1 VSAKEDGVTTKSS
14 ALGKG
19 LGALLSSAVP
29 VQPVPV
35 SSAAPATGATA
46 FDHGTQSASANP
58 APSSSSSETANK
70 DRHPGISLAHVDD
83 IVENQFQPRRQFDEK
98 ALQELSDSIKTNGII
113 QPLVVRKV
121 ASGYELIAGERRL
134 RAAKKAGLNYVPV
147 VIRKSTDKEAL
158 ELALVENI
166 QRQDLNCVDEALA
179 YSQLMEDFSLTQ
191 EEAAKRV
198 GKERATVANSIRL
211 LKLPD
216 AVLEDLRSGA
226 LTSGHGKALLALE
239 GNENRLKVRLEI
251 HDRKLSVRETE
262 QLVQQINAQK
272 TKNASADALDAP
284 NDLSAEMNRIE
295 SISKDLTQQWFAK
308 VRIAG
313 NATRGKFVIQ
323 YGTRQEFER
332 ILASLQ
338 KGAKT

>member
-1 VSAKEDGVTTKSS
+1 MTAKSPV
-14 ALGKG
+14 LGKG
-19 LGALLSSAVP
+19 LGALLSSAAP
-29 VQPVPV
+29 AQPVA
-35 SSAAPATGATA
+35 STSGSGATA
-46 FDHGTQSASANP
+46 FDAVQPAPTTASAPNV
-58 APSSSSSETANK
+58 ETPNK

-83 IVENQFQPRRQFDEK
+83 IVENQFQPRRQFDER

-113 QPLVVRKV
+113 QPLIVRKV
-121 ASGYELIAGERRL
+121 SSGYELIAGERRL
-134 RAAKKAGLNYVPV
+134 RAAKKAGLNYVPI
-147 VIRKSTDKEAL
+147 VIRKSTDKESL

-226 LTSGHGKALLALE
+226 LTPGHGKALLALDD
-239 GNENRLKVRLEI
+239 NENRLKVRLEI

-262 QLVQQINAQK
+262 QLVQLINAQK
-272 TKNASADALDAP
+272 TKTQSAGDEVESADP
-284 NDLSAEMNRIE
+284 SAELSRLE
-295 SISKDLTQQWFAK
+295 AISKDLTHQWFAK
-308 VRIAG
+308 VKIAG
-313 NATRGKFVIQ
+313 NSTRGKFLIQ

-338 KGAKT
+338 KGSKT